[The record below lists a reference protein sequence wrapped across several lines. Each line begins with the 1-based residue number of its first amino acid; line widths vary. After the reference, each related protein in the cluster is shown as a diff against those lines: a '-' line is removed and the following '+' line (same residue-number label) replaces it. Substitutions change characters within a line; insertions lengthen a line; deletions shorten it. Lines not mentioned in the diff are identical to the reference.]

1 MQDNKRRTLQRND
14 IAMAISKYD
23 QFDFL
28 IDIVPR
34 DEIKPK
40 KETENKAPTMQ
51 EVFYVQAPSQQI
63 QTVTVPSLQNPAGQ
77 QTIQLQ
83 SPNAP
88 SHQNIILQSPNQNVQ
103 AGNIIQIGNPNQQ
116 FQLLQQVMSP
126 NGEISQIPVQMTQ
139 QQLAMLRSQM
149 SGTPLIV
156 QAPQTQIFQTASG
169 QNIAIPL
176 ANLGQQIQ
184 YINPQTLSQPQQ
196 QQQQVKEENH

>member
-63 QTVTVPSLQNPAGQ
+63 QTVTVPSLQNQTGQ

-83 SPNAP
+83 NANAP
-88 SHQNIILQSPNQNVQ
+88 THQNIILQSPSQNVP
-103 AGNIIQIGNPNQQ
+103 GNIIQIGNPNQQ

-156 QAPQTQIFQTASG
+156 QAPQTQIFQTSSG

-184 YINPQTLSQPQQ
+184 YINPQTTTMSQT
-196 QQQQVKEENH
+196 QQQVKEENQH

>member
-63 QTVTVPSLQNPAGQ
+63 QTVTVPSLQNPTGQ

-83 SPNAP
+83 NASAP
-88 SHQNIILQSPNQNVQ
+88 THQNIILQSPSQNVP
-103 AGNIIQIGNPNQQ
+103 GNIIQIGNPNQQ

-184 YINPQTLSQPQQ
+184 YINPQATTMSQT
-196 QQQQVKEENH
+196 QQQVKEENQH